1 VRSLVVLLAAC
12 WTGAPAHGPTPA
24 PAVPTPRALDHA
36 ALERL
41 RELSFDG
48 FDRQPH
54 LDSDAVIEV
63 RHVRAGSPRVF
74 ATVMVVACRAGQPCR
89 AFDLHDTLLPEL
101 RDLPDT
107 VFERGTKVRARP
119 VTFVYHLAF
128 LPMTGGHGAYSHAYS
143 LYDDDGANRIRVV
156 VQDADDPPASR
167 DELRGRVSRA
177 TLEEIAMTMLE
188 RYTRELPPAR

>member
-1 VRSLVVLLAAC
+1 VLVVVAAC
-12 WTGAPAHGPTPA
+12 WTVAPPATAPTIA
-24 PAVPTPRALDHA
+24 QAIVSPRPLDRA

-54 LDSDAVIEV
+54 LDSDASIEV
-63 RHVRAGSPRVF
+63 RHVRAGSPRLY
-74 ATVMVVACRAGQPCR
+74 ATATVVACRPGQPCR
-89 AFDLHDTLLPEL
+89 AFELHDTLLPEL
-101 RDLPDT
+101 RDLADT
-107 VFERGTKVRARP
+107 VFEHGTQVRARP
-119 VTFVYHLAF
+119 VTFVYQLAF

-167 DELRGRVSRA
+167 DELRTRVPRE
-177 TLEEIAMTMLE
+177 TLEAIAKTMLD
-188 RYTRELPPAR
+188 RYTRDWPHAR